1 MSSID
6 INQELAAVIEQ
17 RDVQRTEAH
26 PDRRRSDQ
34 PRADTS
40 RVIPFPSEPGR
51 PPQPATGPRMFGL
64 RLRQALGE
72 TMEPLLRR
80 ARTTNTFA
88 GCLVLELENYREIEE
103 TFGHQLADELSALL
117 EVQLPEVLRG
127 EDIVFRM
134 AHNEF
139 VILLDR
145 LAQRR
150 DAARIAEQLVAH
162 CTGGYHIAG
171 MRLAMKGRVGMAV
184 YPSDT
189 TDPETLLRYAR
200 VALREACPQRGEQ
213 CQFFAPEQLSR
224 LRDRMWMAAELEQA
238 LDQRRL
244 VLHYQPQYAIDTQ
257 RVVGVEALVR
267 LQSESGEL
275 IGPDQFI
282 ELAEETGLIVPLG
295 RWVIEEACQELAR
308 WRRAGCGKTRMAVN
322 ISPRQLLEADFID
335 LIDQAVARAGIRHAD
350 LELEI
355 TERQVVEH
363 LAEVEQTLRAL
374 TARGVRVA
382 IDDFGTGYSSL
393 AYLMELSIT
402 TIKIDRAF
410 MARIPGDARA
420 GRIVTAIIAMANA
433 LGLTLTAEG
442 IETPAQHRFLL
453 EAGCELGQGYGFAR
467 PQDAETIKQYL

>member
-1 MSSID
+1 MSGTD
-6 INQELAAVIEQ
+6 ISQQRPAVTKQ
-17 RDVQRTEAH
+17 RDVPRAELH
-26 PDRRRSDQ
+26 PDRRHSDQ
-34 PRADTS
+34 PRVDNP
-40 RVIPFPSEPGR
+40 RVIPFPAEQSPLLER
-51 PPQPATGPRMFGL
+51 ATGPRMFGL
-64 RLRQALGE
+64 KLRQALRE
-72 TMEPLLRR
+72 SMEPVLRR
-80 ARTTNTFA
+80 ARTTNTLA

-103 TFGHQLADELSALL
+103 TFGHQLADQLSELL
-117 EVQLPEVLRG
+117 EIRLAELLRS
-127 EDIVFRM
+127 EDIVYRV

-145 LAQRR
+145 LARRR
-150 DAARIAEQLVAH
+150 DAARIAEHLVAH

-171 MRLAMKGRVGMAV
+171 LRLTMKGRIGMAV
-184 YPSDT
+184 YPSDA
-189 TDPETLLRYAR
+189 TDAETLLRYAR

-213 CQFFAPEQLSR
+213 CHFFSPEQLSR
-224 LRDRMWMAAELEQA
+224 LRDRMLMVAEIEQA
-238 LDQRRL
+238 LEERRV
-244 VLHYQPQYAIDTQ
+244 VLQYQPQYAIDTQ
-257 RVVGVEALVR
+257 RIIGVEALVR

-275 IGPDQFI
+275 IGPNQFI

-295 RWVIEEACQELAR
+295 RWVIEEACQQLAR
-308 WRRAGCGKTRMAVN
+308 WRDSGCGPIRMAINV
-322 ISPRQLLEADFID
+322 SPRQLLEADFID
-335 LIDQAVARAGIRHAD
+335 LIDQAVARTGIRHAD

-402 TIKIDRAF
+402 TLKIDRAF
-410 MARIPGDARA
+410 MAQIPEEARA

-442 IETPAQHRFLL
+442 IETPAQHQFLL